1 MPTLF
6 HVIIDVFYISMYDSR
21 MMSLIYYPGI
31 WAGKE
36 GANCTMLL
44 TCTSQILVY
53 SMPHHTLS
61 PKE

>member
-6 HVIIDVFYISMYDSR
+6 QVIIYVVYILMYDSR

-36 GANCTMLL
+36 GADCTMLL
-44 TCTSQILVY
+44 TCTSQILFY
-53 SMPHHTLS
+53 SVPHHTLS